1 MTTADYLEALDTI
14 EALVEVVYLDR
25 LEDVRKIILEIR
37 FNAHFNQQF
46 REETIEQ
53 LDGLIQDLY
62 EKSQRED

>member
-46 REETIEQ
+46 REETREQ